1 MIEKETYKT
10 DVMNPEWTEEEAK
23 ERVQKK
29 EKENMSAFWKFG
41 IYIVVFFVVVGIL
54 IYKFSS

>member
-29 EKENMSAFWKFG
+29 EKET
-41 IYIVVFFVVVGIL
+41 
-54 IYKFSS
+54 